1 MSLYDL
7 FKDRVNLA
15 GTTSVQS
22 WRMVKLATE
31 LLLAVAC
38 VQIMEVVKE
47 DEEDLA
53 FVQVMEMVNRIGVK
67 TLFQSGEKRQSERLL
82 LLHCKKITKAWIDLK
97 NDFQSLKKCPISSS
111 LV

>member
-7 FKDRVNLA
+7 LKDRVNLA

-47 DEEDLA
+47 EEEEDLA
-53 FVQVMEMVNRIGVK
+53 FVQVGIGVK
-67 TLFQSGEKRQSERLL
+67 TRFQSGEKRQSEM
-82 LLHCKKITKAWIDLK
+82 T
-97 NDFQSLKKCPISSS
+97 FT
-111 LV
+111 

>member
-7 FKDRVNLA
+7 LKDRVNLA

-47 DEEDLA
+47 EEEEDLA
-53 FVQVMEMVNRIGVK
+53 FVQVMEVVNGIGVK
-67 TLFQSGEKRQSERLL
+67 TRFQSGEKRQS
-82 LLHCKKITKAWIDLK
+82 K
-97 NDFQSLKKCPISSS
+97 
-111 LV
+111 

>member
-1 MSLYDL
+1 
-7 FKDRVNLA
+7 
-15 GTTSVQS
+15 
-22 WRMVKLATE
+22 MVKLATE

-47 DEEDLA
+47 EEEDLA

-67 TLFQSGEKRQSERLL
+67 TLFQSGEKRQSEMTFNFYIAR
-82 LLHCKKITKAWIDLK
+82 KITKAWIIYPDLK